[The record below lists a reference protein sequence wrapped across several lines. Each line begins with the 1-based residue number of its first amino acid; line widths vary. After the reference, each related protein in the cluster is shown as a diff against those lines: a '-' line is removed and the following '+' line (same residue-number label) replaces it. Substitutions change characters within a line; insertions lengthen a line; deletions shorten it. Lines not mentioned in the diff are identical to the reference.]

1 MVETFFK
8 DNQKLERK
16 YPEDELEYQN
26 KIKRKI
32 QSSSRGFNDAY
43 DGQTFGFKVNR

>member
-1 MVETFFK
+1 MQRKYRPDQMVETFFK
-8 DNQKLERK
+8 DNQKLKSK

-32 QSSSRGFNDAY
+32 
-43 DGQTFGFKVNR
+43 